1 MYEYFDL
8 DNNINNNL
16 QNYADNLQNYFTNS
30 NETNYQNAIN
40 SKNMLD
46 NQSIELKDN
55 VQNEID
61 TKKNKENITRD
72 YYNKFNKN
80 LEIIN
85 AQILGN
91 KDISN
96 KLATKE
102 KVLDLGQERYRYTTH
117 LYWFFLILNTAL
129 IIVLVYLLK

>member
-40 SKNMLD
+40 SKNMLN

-80 LEIIN
+80 LEMRPTWIP
-85 AQILGN
+85 
-91 KDISN
+91 
-96 KLATKE
+96 
-102 KVLDLGQERYRYTTH
+102 
-117 LYWFFLILNTAL
+117 
-129 IIVLVYLLK
+129 

>member
-72 YYNKFNKN
+72 Y
-80 LEIIN
+80 
-85 AQILGN
+85 
-91 KDISN
+91 
-96 KLATKE
+96 
-102 KVLDLGQERYRYTTH
+102 
-117 LYWFFLILNTAL
+117 
-129 IIVLVYLLK
+129 